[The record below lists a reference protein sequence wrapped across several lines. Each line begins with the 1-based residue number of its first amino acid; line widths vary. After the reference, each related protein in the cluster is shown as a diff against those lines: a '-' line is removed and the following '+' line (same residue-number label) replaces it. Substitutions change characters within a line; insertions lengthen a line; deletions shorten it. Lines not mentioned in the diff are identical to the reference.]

1 MSIDYKREIL
11 IDRRSSKPIHQQIII
26 SLEKLLSSARVLNN
40 ESLISAEELAKI
52 LEVDV
57 KDVKKAYEI
66 LKRDKFISYDDMQ
79 IPYVS
84 KYYRI
89 LGFFNRLVQIE
100 DGILQLNKKPS
111 SELLNFEIVEIEK
124 SHFIPVDHYN
134 DKRFLKQ
141 SRLFKAD
148 GEPYIYLEEFYPIDR
163 FKKLLDV
170 DASLAG
176 HIYDEILI
184 PEYNIDFRKTDRFVN
199 VDIHKKEIAHILNI
213 DQGLPGF
220 RIDMVYLDQNN
231 EPFGFSQTYSLPHFY
246 FEYDVHL

>member
-11 IDRRSSKPIHQQIII
+11 IDRRSSKPIHQQILI
-26 SLEKLLSSARVLNN
+26 SLEKLLSSARVINN
-40 ESLISAEELAKI
+40 ESLITADELSKV
-52 LEVDV
+52 LDVDI
-57 KDVKKAYEI
+57 KDVQKAYEI
-66 LKRDKFISYDDMQ
+66 LKRDKFITYGENN

-100 DGILQLNKKPS
+100 DGIRQLNKKPS
-111 SELLNFEIVEIEK
+111 SELLNFEIVEIN
-124 SHFIPVDHYN
+124 SSNYIPLDKYK

-148 GEPYIYLEEFYPIDR
+148 GEPYIYLEEFYPIER
-163 FKKLLDV
+163 FEKLLDV
-170 DASLAG
+170 EASIAG
-176 HIYDEILI
+176 HIYDELLI
-184 PEYNIDFRKTDRFVN
+184 PEYGIEFKKTDRFVN
-199 VDIHKKEIAHILNI
+199 VDIYKKEIANILNI

-220 RIDMVYLDQNN
+220 RIDMIYLDKNN